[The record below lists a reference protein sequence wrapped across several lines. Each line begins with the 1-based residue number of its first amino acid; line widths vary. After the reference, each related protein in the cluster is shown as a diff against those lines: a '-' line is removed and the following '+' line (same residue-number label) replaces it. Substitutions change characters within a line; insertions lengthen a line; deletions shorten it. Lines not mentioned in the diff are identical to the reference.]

1 MKSYPKSKTV
11 VMLREVLAW
20 CDQYFDLDMTSTI
33 KMRVTENKFR
43 SRGGVKGWMNGD
55 TIHKFRPWI
64 SINTGGNYNGKFR
77 EYASIAKHPEIGTF
91 EGTHDQVIMCLIV
104 HEVAH
109 VIDYFTNKRWCLN
122 DSVHNRVDSLLP
134 SDFNHWANGNHKKH
148 GGHGARWQRIYGL
161 LRRQFVNGKIVKIE
175 AKATPVKV
183 ELPKKAPKPQ
193 KVRALTTGHH
203 RANGREYSTYRYHG
217 EIVAIG
223 FKRNGVYTIFNAT
236 PEGKL
241 QDVIA
246 EMSDGRRAKGFMRNM
261 YPG

>member
-1 MKSYPKSKTV
+1 MKYPKQQALT
-11 VMLREVLAW
+11 MLHEVLEW
-20 CDQYFDLDMTSTI
+20 CDDYFDLDMQKTI
-33 KMRVTENKFR
+33 KINMSERSCR
-43 SRGGVKGWMNGD
+43 SRGGIKGCLNNNSV
-55 TIHKFRPWI
+55 HRFRPWI
-64 SINTGGNYNGKFR
+64 SIHTGGNYMKGFR
-77 EYASIAKHPEIGTF
+77 EYASISKHPEIGNF
-91 EGTHDQVIMCLIV
+91 SGNQDQSIMCLIV

-109 VIDYFTNKRWCLN
+109 VIDYYTMDKWCKTNDAHL
-122 DSVHNRVDSLLP
+122 RVDSLLP
-134 SDFNHWANGNHKKH
+134 TDFTDWSNGNHSKN

-183 ELPKKAPKPQ
+183 ELPKKAKPQ
-193 KVRALTTGHH
+193 KVKALVTSHH

-236 PEGKL
+236 KDGKL
-241 QDVIA
+241 QDIIA